1 MSVHATYLR
10 RNTAQAAVDV
20 TAWAIALTGVWLLR
34 IDFRAREIEPAYLLV
49 TIALAALIQLTVGY
63 VTGVYRSR
71 WWTGS
76 FDESIALGITTAT
89 TAVVLALV
97 VHFGVDYS
105 QTHVPAKAVILAGFV
120 ALVVMEAGR
129 VAGRTLTQRHRR
141 PRTPGSRVLVFGAGE
156 GGAQVVDAMLGDP
169 NSPYLPVAFLDDDR
183 GAANRRHRGVSVMG
197 TRADMADVAQRV
209 EADTLLIAIPTA
221 DRPLLAD
228 VAAQAES
235 LGLKVL
241 VLPPVAE
248 LFGGQVSIRQI
259 RGLELEDLLGR
270 NPIDTDLESIA
281 GYLTGKR
288 VLVTG
293 AGGSIGSELCRQ
305 IHRFAPSEL
314 FMLDRNE
321 NALHAVQLSIEG
333 RALLDTPNILL
344 GNIRD
349 AEAIDK
355 LFQDTRPDVVFHA
368 AALKHLPILERF
380 PEEAFKTNVL
390 GTLNV
395 LHAASRVGVKRFVNV
410 STDKAADPTSVLGYT
425 KRIAE
430 RLTARTATEAS
441 GTYQSVRFGNVL
453 GSNGSVLHTFR
464 AQVEA
469 GGPIT
474 VTHPDVTRYFMTVS
488 EAVQLVIQAGAIGS
502 NGEALVLDM
511 GTPVKIDDVARRLA
525 AQAPRPIQIVYT
537 GLREGEKCHEVL
549 LGDAEHDHRPHHPLI
564 SHVDVP
570 PTDEKSV
577 DRFLDDVRTLH
588 SPDEV
593 IEAMVALTF
602 EPAEVYES

>member
-1 MSVHATYLR
+1 MRVHTNYLR
-10 RNTAQAAVDV
+10 RNAAQAAVDLA
-20 TAWAIALTGVWLLR
+20 AWAIALTSVALLR
-34 IDFRAREIEPAYLLV
+34 IDFRASDIEPAYLLL
-49 TIALAALIQLTVGY
+49 TIAIVAVIQLAVGY
-63 VTGVYRSR
+63 ITGVYRSR

-76 FDESIALGITTAT
+76 FDEAIAVGTTTAIT
-89 TAVVLALV
+89 SVVLALV
-97 VHFGVDYS
+97 VHFGIDYN
-105 QTHVPAKAVILAGFV
+105 QTRIPARAVIPAGFI
-120 ALVVMEAGR
+120 AVVIMEAGR
-129 VAGRTLTQRHRR
+129 VAGRSLTQHNRR
-141 PRTPGSRVLVFGAGE
+141 PKTPGSRVVVFGAGE
-156 GGAQVVDAMLGDP
+156 GGAQVIDAMLGDP

-183 GAANRRHRGVSVMG
+183 GVAHRRHRGVSVMG
-197 TRADMADVAQRV
+197 TRADMASVVERV

-221 DRPLLAD
+221 DSSLLAE
-228 VAAQAES
+228 VAQQAEA
-235 LGLKVL
+235 LGLSVL

-248 LFGGQVSIRQI
+248 LFDGQVNIRQI

-314 FMLDRNE
+314 LMLDRNE

-333 RALLDTPNILL
+333 RALLDSPNILL

-349 AEAIDK
+349 AEAINK
-355 LFQDTRPDVVFHA
+355 LFRDVQPDVVFHA

-380 PEEAFKTNVL
+380 PIEAFKTNVL

-395 LHAASRVGVKRFVNV
+395 LRAAESVGVKRFVNV

-430 RLTARTATEAS
+430 RLTSHIAREAS

-502 NGEALVLDM
+502 DGEALVLDM

-525 AQAPRPIQIVYT
+525 AQSPRPIQIVYT
-537 GLREGEKCHEVL
+537 GLRDGEKCHEVL
-549 LGDAEHDHRPHHPLI
+549 LGDAESDNRPHHPLI

-570 PTDEKSV
+570 PTDEKLAEMFIDQV
-577 DRFLDDVRTLH
+577 APLDDTAEII
-588 SPDEV
+588 S
-593 IEAMVALTF
+593 AMVDLTF
-602 EPAEVYES
+602 ESTQVLEG